1 MDHKRLLTQS
11 ISLQTKSALS
21 NKDENSNEW
30 FTELGTGFTELGT
43 GYPFTYLELG
53 TELGTG
59 YSITYFTFLKANKIQ
74 DILIQVNLSEE
85 NTKSGVSIKDV
96 HRLIKEISLLDNL
109 TIKGLMTM
117 PPFFNNPEKARPYFS
132 TLRNLRDQIGR
143 EPLPNVRLNELS
155 MGMTGDFE
163 VAIEEGATI
172 VRIGTAIFG
181 NRK

>member
-74 DILIQVNLSEE
+74 D
-85 NTKSGVSIKDV
+85 
-96 HRLIKEISLLDNL
+96 
-109 TIKGLMTM
+109 
-117 PPFFNNPEKARPYFS
+117 
-132 TLRNLRDQIGR
+132 
-143 EPLPNVRLNELS
+143 
-155 MGMTGDFE
+155 
-163 VAIEEGATI
+163 
-172 VRIGTAIFG
+172 
-181 NRK
+181 